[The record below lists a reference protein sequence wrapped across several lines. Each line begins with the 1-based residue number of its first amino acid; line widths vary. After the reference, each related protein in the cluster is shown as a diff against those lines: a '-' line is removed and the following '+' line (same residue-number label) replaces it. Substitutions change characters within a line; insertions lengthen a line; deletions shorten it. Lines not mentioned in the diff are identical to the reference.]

1 LNGRV
6 SAETE
11 TRRSRRTTAKR
22 RKRWYARWW
31 LWLIV
36 VVILVAVAVVA
47 WVGLRGLQ
55 AKQQLEGAMP
65 LVTKLKTEVLAQD
78 SAGAKATYAQL
89 EPRVQKARS
98 LTSDPVWRAA
108 EFIPGIGQNLT
119 VTRTVAAQTDEVVTG
134 AIKPLVDISGS
145 LTLESLKPKNG
156 RIDVGALTSLKQP
169 VAKAS
174 ASVDTALTQLDR
186 LDTRG
191 TFSQIASA
199 KTQLVSL
206 LKPVSA
212 QLKETG
218 SLLSIVPGM
227 LGANGPRNYLVVFQN
242 NGELMPAG
250 GTIGSMA
257 IIHVEN
263 GAVSL
268 TQQSSAAPAEF
279 PMFDE
284 PVIPIPQDAA
294 ALYPTSLGRFVQNLT
309 ETPRFSLS
317 FDIAKA
323 MWKQAKGVD
332 IDGMIAVDTVALGQL
347 LAVTGPVPLP
357 DGTQLTSANAAQ
369 TLLIGLYQRYSAE
382 QVDQINQALSGAV
395 FGTLLSGNLD
405 PKKLAS
411 FVSTASSQHRILI
424 WSQNAAEQKAIRNSA
439 FYGAP
444 PNSSAKTDALGVYF
458 RDVTPSKLAVYLKQ
472 TVALSQA
479 VCTPGGNSDVRVTVT
494 LMNTAPVGVEL
505 PHYVSPADSHI
516 KLRVSTYAPPGYKV
530 ASVTVS
536 NNRDAPLTGTDGEFV
551 VSQGIVSIM
560 PGETQTVTFDLV
572 SGHKDQRE
580 LTAKVTPAVT
590 PTAVST
596 GALDCGTW
604 SH

>member
-1 LNGRV
+1 VNL
-6 SAETE
+6 ETE
-11 TRRSRRTTAKR
+11 TRRSRRTIAKR
-22 RKRWYARWW
+22 RKRWYTRWW

-36 VVILVAVAVVA
+36 AVILVAIAAVA
-47 WVGLRGLQ
+47 WIGVRGLQ

-65 LVTKLKTEVLAQD
+65 LVTQLKTQVLAQD
-78 SAGAKATYAQL
+78 SAAAKTTYAQL
-89 EPRVQKARS
+89 EPRVRKAHS
-98 LTSDPVWRAA
+98 LTSDPIWRAA
-108 EFIPGIGQNLT
+108 EFVPVIGQNLK

-145 LTLESLKPKNG
+145 LSLESLKPKDG
-156 RIDVGALTSLKQP
+156 RIDVGALTSLKEP
-169 VAKAS
+169 VKKAS
-174 ASVDTALTQLDR
+174 ASVDAALVQLNG
-186 LDTRG
+186 LDTKG
-191 TFSQIASA
+191 TFAQIATA

-206 LKPVSA
+206 LTPVSA
-212 QLKETG
+212 QLRETG
-218 SLLSIVPGM
+218 SLLAIVPGM
-227 LGANGPRNYLVVFQN
+227 LGADGPRNYLVVFQN

-257 IIHVEN
+257 ILHVEN
-263 GAVSL
+263 GAISL

-347 LAVTGPVPLP
+347 LAVTGPISLP
-357 DGTQLTSANAAQ
+357 DGAELNSANAAQ
-369 TLLIGLYQRYSAE
+369 TLLIGLYQNYTAD

-395 FGTLLSGNLD
+395 FSKLLSGNVD

-411 FVSTASSQHRILI
+411 FVATASSQHRILL
-424 WSQNAAEQKAIRNSA
+424 WSQNAAEQNAIRNSA

-444 PNSSAKTDALGVYF
+444 PSSSVTTDALGVYF
-458 RDVTPSKLAVYLKQ
+458 RDITPSKLAVYLKQ
-472 TVALSQA
+472 SVALTQA
-479 VCTPGGNSDVRVTVT
+479 VCKPGGNADVRVTVSLT
-494 LMNTAPVGVEL
+494 NAIPPGTKL
-505 PHYVSPADSHI
+505 PRYVTGPDNHI
-516 KLRVSTYAPPGYKV
+516 QLRVSTYAPPGYTV
-530 ASVTVS
+530 AGVTVS
-536 NNRDAPLTGTDGEFV
+536 NNQDAPLTGTDGEFV
-551 VSQGIVSIM
+551 VSQGVVSIL

-572 SGHKDQRE
+572 AGHKDQRE